1 MTKQPEMQQPIYSR
15 FAVPKRSGFTLV
27 ELLVVVAI
35 IGILV
40 GLLLPAVQA
49 AREAARRSQCSM
61 NLMQFGVALQNYEFA
76 HQRLPPGT
84 VNATSPIV
92 HLPVGF
98 HHSWIVQLLPFIEQ
112 RPAYAM
118 LDHSKSIYSRANA
131 AVRGHTIMMLQC
143 PSSPNGMGGPYT
155 SYAGIH
161 DSREVPIA
169 EDNNGVFILNRSIRY
184 DDIFDGTS
192 NTIFVGEKIPD
203 ETDLG
208 WSSGTRASLRNMG
221 SPFGLNK
228 PTAGGP
234 SMPPGFAGGFQ
245 AESVGYGAD
254 GYGMDGAGSYGMDDM
269 IMEDLSIEPD
279 EFEIV
284 RQKESKYMGA
294 GTSQLLE
301 TEPETW
307 LTIKD
312 LPEVIPSVP
321 NKGSDVGGL
330 ASYHFGG
337 CNVLLGDGAVKFLS
351 DNIDPNVRQQIGN
364 RADGTLIPDIGF

>member
-1 MTKQPEMQQPIYSR
+1 MTKQPDIQHCCSRGQLKPIRTARKR
-15 FAVPKRSGFTLV
+15 FGFTLV

-49 AREAARRSQCSM
+49 AREAARRTQCSM

-76 HQRLPPGT
+76 HQCLPPGT

-98 HHSWIVQLLPFIEQ
+98 HHSWIVQILPYVEQ
-112 RPAYAM
+112 RAAYEM
-118 LDHSKSIYSRANA
+118 LDHSKSIYDRANA
-131 AVRGHTIMMLQC
+131 AVRGHGFRILQC
-143 PSSPNGMGGPYT
+143 PSSPMGVGGPYT

-184 DDIFDGTS
+184 DDIFDGSS

-228 PTAGGP
+228 PMAGP
-234 SMPPGFAGGFQ
+234 SLPPGFVGGFGG
-245 AESVGYGAD
+245 ESVGYGME
-254 GYGMDGAGSYGMDDM
+254 GYDMDDM
-269 IMEDLSIEPD
+269 YMEDLSIEPD

-284 RQKESKYMGA
+284 RQKESKFMGG
-294 GTSQLLE
+294 GTIKILQ

-307 LTIKD
+307 LQIKD

-330 ASYHFGG
+330 ASYHTGG
-337 CNVLLGDGAVKFLS
+337 CNVLIGDGSVQFLS
-351 DNIDPNVRQQIGN
+351 DNMDPNVRQQLGN
-364 RADGTLIPDIGF
+364 RADGTLIPGLGF